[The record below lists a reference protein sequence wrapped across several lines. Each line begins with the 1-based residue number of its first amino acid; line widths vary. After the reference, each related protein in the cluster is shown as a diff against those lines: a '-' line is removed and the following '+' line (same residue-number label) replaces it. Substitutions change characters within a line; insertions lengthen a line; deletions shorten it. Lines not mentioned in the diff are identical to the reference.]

1 MNQRL
6 VKPWLGNI
14 PDRGHCDRSQVKK
27 MGDAVEPR
35 RSGSASCRARE
46 NLTG

>member
-1 MNQRL
+1 MNQSL
-6 VKPWLGNI
+6 AKPWLGNI
-14 PDRGHCDRSQVKK
+14 PDSSHYGHSQVKK
-27 MGDAVEPR
+27 MGDAVETR